1 LGSNKLCVL
10 FCEGNKS
17 DLVSIRQVP
26 FDEVAGFA
34 DRNQVFR
41 AMETSAK
48 ENVNIEETFIELA
61 RVTSDMSGLT
71 FYFIGIF
78 AYSLYFISWGLHFKM
93 QTLPI

>member
-1 LGSNKLCVL
+1 LGSNKLCAL

-71 FYFIGIF
+71 FYFYWHFCIF
-78 AYSLYFISWGLHFKM
+78 LIFYFLGVTF
-93 QTLPI
+93 